1 MFSLILSICF
11 VSGGIEI
18 CEHQTKLQSIDREE
32 CLYQMDMLMHDVKH
46 SPFVGF
52 DWIVCCSKENA

>member
-18 CEHQTKLQSIDREE
+18 CEEQVKLQSIEREE
-32 CLYQMDMLMHDVKH
+32 CLYQMDMLMHDAKN
-46 SPFVGF
+46 SPFYPF
-52 DWIVCCSKENA
+52 DWVVQCSKD